1 MNLNFSMSERKKR
14 TQNDVEGIEMPMK
27 KRIDGQTEMQIEK
40 REIKSTI
47 KFKRLRDL
55 TVEEEKIL
63 KTIGNEKTVLIAIK
77 NKIKREGITD
87 FYLDFLLAIED
98 TEKVFKFLIENC
110 KCIDIWNIKEIE
122 DKLKNDL
129 RVKLIEKIDMFT
141 TISRKN
147 RTKNE

>member
-1 MNLNFSMSERKKR
+1 MSERKKR